1 MNSILLRLLGL
12 PTEESA
18 SVTGTSIQLAPLVSL
33 TLIILVSLF
42 LGFLS
47 WLAYRSTP
55 EDVPSSRRKIMMIMR
70 IAFFIM
76 LLGLLLRPVIQLNL
90 EREHKRTIA
99 VLIDS
104 SASMSIADPRKSV
117 ADRAREAIANGNLEP
132 DAGIESA
139 ADSNPV
145 SPATR
150 STIAAQALNSEKINL
165 MKTLVWRS

>member
-18 SVTGTSIQLAPLVSL
+18 SVTGTSIQLAPLVSS
-33 TLIILVSLF
+33 TIIIVIALL

-55 EDVPSSRRKIMMIMR
+55 EDVPSSRRKLMMIMR
-70 IAFFIM
+70 VAFFVM

-90 EREHKRTIA
+90 EREHKRTLA

-117 ADRAREAIANGNLEP
+117 ADRAREAITNGKLKP
-132 DAGIESA
+132 DAGIEA
-139 ADSNPV
+139 TTDSVPV
-145 SPATR
+145 TPTAR
-150 STIAAQALNSEKINL
+150 STIAAQVLNSEQLNL
-165 MKTLVWRS
+165 MKKKRLI